1 VAGTADLEVIVIV
14 GYGRGNIRSV
24 ENALERVGCRFRTAG
39 NPREIASADKLV
51 LPGVGAFGECMD
63 LLRAKGFEAAI
74 LDHVARGKPLLGI
87 CVGMQMLAET
97 GHEFGTHRGL
107 GLVRGKVVQ
116 IPRKDNRLRLPQVGW
131 NELRPRKDCPL
142 LRDLPGDRTAYF
154 VHSYHLAADEA
165 ADISADV
172 EYGGPVTAAV
182 SVPPVYGMQFHPEKS
197 QEVGLR
203 ILSNFAAL

>member
-1 VAGTADLEVIVIV
+1 MIVVV

-24 ENALERVGCRFRTAG
+24 ENALARVGCRFRTAG
-39 NPREIASADKLV
+39 DPREIADADKLI

-63 LLRAKGFEAAI
+63 LFRSTGFEAPV
-74 LDHVARGKPLLGI
+74 LEHVARGKPLLGI

-97 GHEFGTHRGL
+97 GHEFGMHRGL
-107 GLVRGKVVQ
+107 GLVRGNVVQ
-116 IPRKDNRLRLPQVGW
+116 IPRTDNSLRLPQVGW

-154 VHSYHLAADEA
+154 VHSYHLAATDA
-165 ADISADV
+165 ADVSADV

-182 SVPPVYGMQFHPEKS
+182 SVPPVFGMQFHPEKS

-203 ILSNFAAL
+203 ILANFAAL